1 MFTCLELHSTKLRV
15 EDMREAHQVIKEAQ
29 WISDKEATNCKGCSK
44 EFSISRRRV
53 FISYEFLEGGGVMVF
68 FLKGAF
74 DYDFLTWIGM

>member
-1 MFTCLELHSTKLRV
+1 M
-15 EDMREAHQVIKEAQ
+15 IKEAQ

-53 FISYEFLEGGGVMVF
+53 FISYDFFWGGGGGVTGF